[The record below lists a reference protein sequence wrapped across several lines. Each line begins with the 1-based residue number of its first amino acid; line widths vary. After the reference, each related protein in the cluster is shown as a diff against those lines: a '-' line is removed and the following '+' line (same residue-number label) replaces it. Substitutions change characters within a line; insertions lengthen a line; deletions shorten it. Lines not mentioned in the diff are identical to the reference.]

1 MCTPGRPS
9 RDRRLLTGADG
20 VFHARPHSLAPSRLP
35 RTLASLGR
43 ADPSTGADIL
53 APSIGNL
60 HGSYKFVKGGPQ
72 FHQEILKD
80 LQARFAGRVPYVCL
94 HGTDEISD
102 DLFRE
107 CIKNGV
113 TKVNVNSWL
122 RDPYCQAL
130 SAGLAGKTM
139 PEAIDDAM
147 AAFEKEC
154 ARFCD
159 LMGSTGKA

>member
-1 MCTPGRPS
+1 MLRS
-9 RDRRLLTGADG
+9 LHLAELAALT
-20 VFHARPHSLAPSRLP
+20 R
-35 RTLASLGR
+35 
-43 ADPSTGADIL
+43 STGADIL

-60 HGSYKFVKGGPQ
+60 HGSYKFIEGGANFRQP
-72 FHQEILKD
+72 ILQD
-80 LQARFAGRVPYVCL
+80 LQKRFSGRVPYLCL

-130 SAGLAGKTM
+130 ATGLQTKTM
-139 PEAIDDAM
+139 PEAIDDSM
-147 AAFEKEC
+147 EAFERETR
-154 ARFCD
+154 RFAD
-159 LMGSTGKA
+159 LMGSTNKA